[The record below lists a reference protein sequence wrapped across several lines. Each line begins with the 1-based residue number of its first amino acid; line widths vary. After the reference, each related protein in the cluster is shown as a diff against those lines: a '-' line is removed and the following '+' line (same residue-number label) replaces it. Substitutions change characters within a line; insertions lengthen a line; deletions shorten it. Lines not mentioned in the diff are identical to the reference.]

1 MDMINDNH
9 IKPKV
14 WLVKSGEPLQTDSK
28 INRLMR
34 TGYLSEFL
42 TDREASVTWW
52 TSSFYHQ
59 KKSFRCL
66 GSSRRILPNN
76 IDIRLIESPG
86 YMRNFSIQRWVDD
99 VVLAYRILSHMN
111 SEENVP
117 KVIVCS
123 YPLIFVSY
131 AVSLYAKKRNI
142 PFILD
147 VRDMWPD
154 IFVYTDGR
162 LMQYAMR
169 FFSALHQPFVQ
180 KIFSSA
186 YGIVGIT
193 DSFLNWGLD
202 KAHRNKTKYDK
213 VFPLSSELVR
223 ISEKEIND
231 AKNFWESWG
240 ITSDMK
246 IFCYL
251 GVFSEKVDLLTV
263 INSASK
269 LSVESNIKI
278 VLCGTGDDFE
288 KIATF
293 GKNMNNVIMPG
304 WVNAAQIKVLMEM
317 SVGGLAPFKKRIDFL
332 SSIPNKVI
340 EYLSSGL
347 LVISGIDGEIKQLI
361 DQYDCG
367 VVYQEG
373 DVNSLVSIFELI
385 SHDHKKQ
392 KYLSKQAVL
401 AYRSE
406 FEFQQVYGDYANYI
420 LNQIQDNKN
429 NC

>member
-1 MDMINDNH
+1 MPEKNKSSNVS
-9 IKPKV
+9 V
-14 WLVKSGEPLQTDSK
+14 WLVKSGEPIQTDPG
-28 INRLMR
+28 ITRLMR

-42 TDREASVTWW
+42 ANREASVTWW
-52 TSSFYHQ
+52 TSSFNHQ

-66 GSSRRILPNN
+66 GSSRRTLPNN
-76 IDIRLIESPG
+76 INIRLIESPG
-86 YMRNFSIQRWVDD
+86 YTRNISIRRWADD
-99 VVLAYRILSHMN
+99 IVLAYRILNRMN

-117 KVIVCS
+117 KIIVCS

-131 AVSLYAKKRNI
+131 AVSLYARKRNI

-154 IFVYTDGR
+154 IFIYTNGR
-162 LMQYAMR
+162 LKQYIMR
-169 FFSALHQPFVQ
+169 FFSALHQPFVK

-186 YGIVGIT
+186 YSIVGMT

-202 KAHRNKTKYDK
+202 KAHRGKTKFDK
-213 VFPLSSELVR
+213 VFPLSSEPVR
-223 ISEKEIND
+223 ISEKEINT

-240 ITSDMK
+240 VSSDMK
-246 IFCYL
+246 IFCYF
-251 GVFSEKVDLLTV
+251 GVFSEKVDLFTV

-288 KIATF
+288 KIAAF
-293 GKNMNNVIMPG
+293 GKNVDNIIMPG
-304 WVNAAQIKVLMEM
+304 WIDAAQIRVLMEM
-317 SVGGLAPFKKRIDFL
+317 SIGGLAPFKKRIDFL

-340 EYLSSGL
+340 EYLSAGL
-347 LVISGIDGEIKQLI
+347 PVISGIDGEIKQLI

-373 DVNSLVSIFELI
+373 DIDALTSIFELI
-385 SHDHKKQ
+385 SLDHKKR

-401 AYRSE
+401 TYRNE
-406 FEFQQVYGDYANYI
+406 FEFQQVYGDYADYV
-420 LNQIQDNKN
+420 LNQIQGEKN